1 MPRYRTVLSIFVRPE
16 QELDGPN
23 VPAADKGATLA
34 PTSNLVV
41 LVSVAFAPD
50 GHTALSGGWDN
61 TLKLWDVA
69 TGREIRTFRGHS
81 RSVDSVA
88 FAPDGHTALS
98 GDSEGTVKL
107 WDVATGREIR
117 TFTGHSNSVVS
128 VAFAPDG
135 RTALSGSQDGTAKL
149 WALTGLE

>member
-1 MPRYRTVLSIFVRPE
+1 V
-16 QELDGPN
+16 
-23 VPAADKGATLA
+23 
-34 PTSNLVV
+34 
-41 LVSVAFAPD
+41 
-50 GHTALSGGWDN
+50 
-61 TLKLWDVA
+61 DVA
-69 TGREIRTFRGHS
+69 TGREIRTFTGHS

-88 FAPDGHTALS
+88 FAPDGRTALS
-98 GDSEGTVKL
+98 GSQDDTLKL